1 MAGDTVSQIKER
13 LDVVDLVGSKVQLRQ
28 AGRNF
33 KGLCP
38 FHTEKTPS
46 FVVFPESQSYHCFG
60 CGKSGDI
67 FSFMMD
73 TENLD
78 FGDTLKQLAQRANV
92 EITSVAARDP
102 ERDAH
107 RERLIELNER
117 AGSFFS
123 SVLWTSALGEPA
135 RALLE
140 QRGVDRQTAERF
152 GLGFAPDSFDA
163 LRNHLLRRGDVDQD
177 VLLEAGLQSKND
189 SGRVYDRFRNRV
201 MFPIR
206 ERSGRTIGFGARA
219 LGDEMPKYLNS
230 PQTPIFNKSDAL
242 YAVDRAEEAI
252 RRERTLV
259 VVEGYMDAI
268 AAHQFGF
275 SNVVA
280 SMGTALTSQQV
291 GSIRRYVDRV
301 FLALDADAAGQM
313 ATLRAID
320 SVRESFSDESAPTVG
335 ADTLVRFER
344 ALAAEVRIVL
354 LEGGKD
360 PDELIRSDPDTW
372 RRALDRAIPLVE
384 YVLNIKLRDIERTP
398 AARAKALRED
408 VVPVLR
414 EINDQAV
421 LAHYV
426 GVVARLLE
434 YKDTDVRAALRAG
447 RSQGA
452 RAVQVQERPAAGDP
466 ERHLVQLLLQYP
478 LTTTAQDE
486 AVQTINL
493 DDVLDARNR
502 EILRVIIAGESL
514 NETMESL
521 PDEIAQYA
529 QFLRDETSR
538 RSDVTPGLVYNE
550 LVQAIQKLS
559 KTRYE
564 VRVKQVNQELAVAK
578 AAGNSDEVLF
588 LLHQMVELA
597 TKKSKYDPAKSPY
610 FTDSRTAKV

>member
-13 LDVVDLVGSKVQLRQ
+13 VDVVELVGAKVQLRQ
-28 AGRNF
+28 AGRTF

-78 FGDTLKQLAQRANV
+78 FSDALKQLAQRANV
-92 EITSVAARDP
+92 EITSITPKDP
-102 ERDAH
+102 EKDAH

-123 SVLWTSALGEPA
+123 SVLWTSSLGEPA

-140 QRGVDRQTAERF
+140 RRGVDRQTAERF
-152 GLGFAPDSFDA
+152 GLGFAPESWDA
-163 LRNHLLRRGDVDQD
+163 LKNHLLRRGDVNED
-177 VLLEAGLQSKND
+177 VLLEAGLQSKGD
-189 SGRVYDRFRNRV
+189 TGRVYDRFRNRL

-206 ERSGRTIGFGARA
+206 DRAGRTIGFGARA

-230 PQTPIFNKSDAL
+230 PQTAIFNKSDAL
-242 YAVDRAEEAI
+242 YAIDRAEEAV
-252 RRERTLV
+252 RKERTLV

-301 FLALDADAAGQM
+301 FLALDADTAGQM

-320 SVRESFSDESAPTVG
+320 AVRDSFSDESAPTVG
-335 ADTLVRFER
+335 ADNLIRFER

-354 LEGGKD
+354 LEGGND
-360 PDELIRSDPDTW
+360 PDEMIRANPDSW
-372 RRALDRAIPLVE
+372 RQALESAIPLVE
-384 YVLNIKLRDIERTP
+384 YVLNVKLNNVERTP

-447 RSQGA
+447 RGQSA
-452 RAVQVQERPAAGDP
+452 RAVQSQERPSAGDP
-466 ERHLVQLLLQYP
+466 ERHLVRLLLQHP

-493 DDVLDARNR
+493 NDVLDARHR
-502 EILRVIIAGESL
+502 EILRVILDGDPVNEAVES
-514 NETMESL
+514 M
-521 PDEIAQYA
+521 PYEIAQYA
-529 QFLRDETSR
+529 RSLRDETPR
-538 RSDVTPGLVYNE
+538 RKDATPGLVYRE
-550 LVQAIQKLS
+550 LTQAIQKLS

-564 VRVKQVNQELAVAK
+564 FRVKQINRELAQAK
-578 AAGNSDEVLF
+578 AEGNAEEVLS

-597 TKKSKYDPAKSPY
+597 TKKSTYDPEKSPY
-610 FTDSRTAKV
+610 FRDSRTVNV

>member
-102 ERDAH
+102 EKDAH

-123 SVLWTSALGEPA
+123 SVLWTSAQGEPA

-140 QRGVDRQTAERF
+140 RRGVDRQTAERF

-163 LRNHLLRRGDVDQD
+163 LRNHLLRRGDVNED

-189 SGRVYDRFRNRV
+189 SGRVYDRFRNRL

-206 ERSGRTIGFGARA
+206 DRAGRTIGFGARA

-242 YAVDRAEEAI
+242 YAIDRAEEAI

-268 AAHQFGF
+268 TAHQFGF
-275 SNVVA
+275 GNVVA

-320 SVRESFSDESAPTVG
+320 SVRESFSDESAPTIG
-335 ADTLVRFER
+335 ADNLVRFER

-360 PDELIRSDPDTW
+360 PDELIRTDPDTW
-372 RRALDRAIPLVE
+372 RQALDKAIPLVE
-384 YVLNIKLRDIERTP
+384 YVLNVKLRDIERTP
-398 AARAKALRED
+398 AARARALRED

-452 RAVQVQERPAAGDP
+452 RSVQVQERPAAGDP
-466 ERHLVQLLLQYP
+466 ERHLIRLLLQHP

-493 DDVLDARNR
+493 NDVLDARHR
-502 EILRVIIAGESL
+502 EILRAILSGDSPASALDGLPEEIAG
-514 NETMESL
+514 
-521 PDEIAQYA
+521 YA
-529 QFLRDETSR
+529 QAVRDEVPR
-538 RSDVTPGLVYNE
+538 RQDATPGLVYRE
-550 LVQAIQKLS
+550 LTQAIQILS
-559 KTRYE
+559 KTRHE
-564 VRVKQVNQELAVAK
+564 FRVKQVNRELALAK
-578 AAGNSDEVLF
+578 AAGDTETVLS
-588 LLHQMVELA
+588 LLHQMAELA
-597 TKKSKYDPAKSPY
+597 AKKSKYDPQKSPY
-610 FTDSRTAKV
+610 FTDSRTAPV